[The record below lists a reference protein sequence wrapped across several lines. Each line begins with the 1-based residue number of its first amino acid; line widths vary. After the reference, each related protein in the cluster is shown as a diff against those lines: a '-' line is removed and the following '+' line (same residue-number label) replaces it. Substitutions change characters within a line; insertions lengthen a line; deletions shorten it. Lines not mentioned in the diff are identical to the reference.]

1 MTSIAAQD
9 TRTVE
14 MTKLK
19 LRLLSEGLRVEL
31 TASDAVGARPALRVR
46 SGSCGGL
53 DLILPDGTWV
63 NAPIHERFARSSPIR
78 LVSGRDGP
86 ELDLDEADR
95 LPVRL
100 VPPPAY
106 YAQRSSN
113 GVPLQEVGQLCSDRI
128 GVGLTNACTF
138 YRSRADRCRFC
149 SIGMNTGTERG
160 NKADDDIVEA
170 ILAALRDPVA
180 PARHIL
186 LGGGTP
192 NRDDAG
198 AARIAALSRRIK
210 LHTRAPIYAMLAPP
224 RDLTHLSALIAA
236 GVDEVGMNIE
246 VFDEAAGRRYI
257 PGKQAAMSREEHLRA
272 LERCVE
278 LFGPVRTRSIVV
290 VGLEPVDDTIAG
302 VARLASMGVL
312 PILSPLRPLDGT
324 LLQDH
329 PRLSASEMW
338 EVTQAAAEAA
348 DRFGVPL
355 GPTCIACQSNT
366 LTYPGHEL
374 YRLY

>member
-19 LRLLSEGLRVEL
+19 LRLLSEGMRLEL
-31 TASDAVGARPALRVR
+31 SASDALSAKPALRVR

-63 NAPIHERFARSSPIR
+63 NAPVHERFARSSPIR
-78 LVSGRDGP
+78 LVSGPDGP
-86 ELDLDEADR
+86 ELEFESDR
-95 LPVRL
+95 LPVKL

-106 YAQRSSN
+106 YAERSSN
-113 GVPLQEVGQLCSDRI
+113 GVPLQELGQLCSDRI

-160 NKADDDIVEA
+160 NKTDDDIVEA
-170 ILAALRDPVA
+170 ILAALKDPVA

-192 NRDDAG
+192 NRDDFG
-198 AARIAALSRRIK
+198 AARMAALTRQIK
-210 LHTRAPIYAMLAPP
+210 LHSGVAVYAMLAPP
-224 RDLTHLSALIAA
+224 RDLTHLSTLADA

-246 VFDEAAGRRYI
+246 VFSEDTGRRYI

-272 LERCVE
+272 LQRCVE
-278 LFGPVRTRSIVV
+278 LFGPIRTRSIVV

-338 EVTQAAAEAA
+338 EVTQAASEAA
-348 DRFGVPL
+348 DRFGMPL